1 MTDVAGSRRWR
12 RRQIDNV
19 GPARGEPAD
28 GKQEIMAQF
37 EPADLIRP
45 EVRIAGARLAWPG
58 RAIPVPT
65 DRSEAPTPGERVR
78 NTITLITVFLYL
90 LFNWGFQQVR
100 IPPVV
105 GGGIPVGEIVLL
117 IALLTI
123 RPGAVL
129 GRLSHQ
135 VYLLPFVLWWV
146 FGIGRALVDVSH
158 HGFWALRDAAHVLE
172 SLFFVVGFVFAAYPS
187 TIERFFSWLPKF
199 LVIAV
204 AYGLLYPVSDIFWSI
219 SPTIT
224 SGNGY
229 VVPIIGTMAN
239 SAFLMIMAAF
249 YLLLFHSNSL
259 LALFAAT
266 LLIGY
271 PLAVFQTRTLY
282 LVTIALFGFLA
293 VTRRSNLGHLLLIVV
308 VAGLLLAIV
317 TLVGLRVEGRLG
329 ELLSVDF
336 LVDHFLAIFGVC
348 VGEHDA
354 VCAAA
359 AGVDQRLGWWQNI
372 FDQMLAD
379 PFKLLLGLGYGVT
392 LTDFYATGGTAVR
405 EPHNSY
411 ITILARTGMVGA
423 VCWFLMMISL
433 VHRWHLSFRLC
444 RDLAWREGQNRL
456 LLLMVFFICMWVLA
470 IGEDAFEKPYNT
482 IPFYFFWGI
491 VIRFGL
497 LLANGQV
504 GPEAEGFSDRQP
516 DHPSRARLVALP
528 GRAGQEA
535 RADHARGP
543 A

>member
-1 MTDVAGSRRWR
+1 
-12 RRQIDNV
+12 
-19 GPARGEPAD
+19 
-28 GKQEIMAQF
+28 MAQF
-37 EPADLIRP
+37 EPATLARP
-45 EVRIAGARLAWPG
+45 EVRITGARLLWPG
-58 RAIPVPT
+58 RAIPVPQDWT
-65 DRSEAPTPGERVR
+65 EAPTRGERIR
-78 NTITLITVFLYL
+78 NTIALVTVFLYL

-105 GGGIPVGEIVLL
+105 GGGVPVGEIVLL

-158 HGFWALRDAAHVLE
+158 HGFWALRDAVHVLE
-172 SLFFVVGFVFAAYPS
+172 SLFFVVGFAFAAYPG
-187 TIERFFSWLPKF
+187 TIDRFFSWLAKF

-204 AYGLLYPVSDIFWSI
+204 AYGLLYPVSDIFWSV

-239 SAFLMIMAAF
+239 SAFLMLMAAF

-259 LALFAAT
+259 LALFVAT
-266 LLIGY
+266 FLIGY

-293 VTRRSNLGHLLLIVV
+293 VSRRSNLGHLLLIVV
-308 VAGLLLAIV
+308 VGGLLLAVV

-329 ELLSVDF
+329 EVLSVDF
-336 LVDHFLAIFGVC
+336 LVHHFLAIFGVC
-348 VGEHDA
+348 AGEYEA

-379 PFKLLLGLGYGVT
+379 PFKLLLGIGYGVT

-411 ITILARTGMVGA
+411 VTILARTGMVGA
-423 VCWFLMMISL
+423 VCWLLMMVSL
-433 VHRWHLSFRLC
+433 VHRWHLSFRHC
-444 RDLAWREGQNRL
+444 KRLAWREGQNRL
-456 LLLMVFFICMWVLA
+456 MLLMVFFICMWVLG

-491 VIRFGL
+491 VVRFSL
-497 LLANGQV
+497 LLANGV
-504 GPEAEGFSDRQP
+504 IGPEAEGFSDRPP
-516 DHPSRARLVALP
+516 DHPSGARPVPSLSQ
-528 GRAGQEA
+528 AGQEVQ
-535 RADHARGP
+535 ADHAGRP

>member
-1 MTDVAGSRRWR
+1 
-12 RRQIDNV
+12 
-19 GPARGEPAD
+19 
-28 GKQEIMAQF
+28 MAQF
-37 EPADLIRP
+37 EPARLLRP
-45 EVRIAGARLAWPG
+45 EVRITGERLLWPG
-58 RAIPVPT
+58 RAGPVPQ
-65 DRSEAPTPGERVR
+65 DWSEAPPPSERIR
-78 NTITLITVFLYL
+78 NNITLVTVFLYL

-105 GGGIPVGEIVLL
+105 GGGVPVGEIILF

-146 FGIGRALVDVSH
+146 FGIGRALVDVSQ

-172 SLFFVVGFVFAAYPS
+172 SLFLVVGFVFAAYPS
-187 TIERFFSWLPKF
+187 TIEKFFSWLAKF

-204 AYGLLYPVSDIFWSI
+204 AYGLLYPVNDIFWSV

-239 SAFLMIMAAF
+239 SAFLMLMAAF
-249 YLLLFHSNSL
+249 YLLLFHSHRL
-259 LALFAAT
+259 LALFVAT

-282 LVTIALFGFLA
+282 LVTIGLFGFLA
-293 VTRRSNLGHLLLIVV
+293 VYRRSNLGHVLLIGI
-308 VAGLLLAIV
+308 VAGLLLAVV

-329 ELLSVDF
+329 EELSADF

-348 VGEHDA
+348 VGEHEA
-354 VCAAA
+354 VCSAA

-372 FDQMLAD
+372 FDQMLSD

-411 ITILARTGMVGA
+411 ITILARTGIVGA
-423 VCWFLMMISL
+423 ACWLLMMVSL
-433 VHRWHLSFRLC
+433 VHRWHLSFRHCENLG
-444 RDLAWREGQNRL
+444 WREGQNRL
-456 LLLMVFFICMWVLA
+456 MLLMVFFICMWVLA

-482 IPFYFFWGI
+482 IPFYFFWG
-491 VIRFGL
+491 VVLRFSL
-497 LLANGQV
+497 LLANGLI

-516 DHPSRARLVALP
+516 DHPSGARRVALP
-528 GRAGQEA
+528 GWRASEV
-535 RADHARGP
+535 RADHARGRS
-543 A
+543 